1 MIALLIKL
9 GTLQKVS
16 QLALLLSAKLMPI
29 AFLFIG
35 FGFID
40 VSVIAQ
46 TESENS
52 SDIFSK
58 PIRVDVQEEKDETEA
73 QPVLPPDLSSE
84 SKKNNPPRIGDIIEV
99 NPRSEQWENIH
110 TGDLSTGT
118 IKFRFNK

>member
-1 MIALLIKL
+1 MIAPLIEL

-16 QLALLLSAKLMPI
+16 QLALLLSAKLMPV
-29 AFLFIG
+29 ALLVIG
-35 FGFID
+35 SGFID

-52 SDIFSK
+52 SDVFSE
-58 PIRVDVQEEKDETEA
+58 PIRIDVQEETDETEA
-73 QPVLPPDLSSE
+73 QPVLAPDVSSE
-84 SKKNNPPRIGDIIEV
+84 SQKNNPPKIADIIEV
-99 NPRSEQWENIH
+99 NPRSEQWEDIH

>member
-1 MIALLIKL
+1 MIAPLIEL

-16 QLALLLSAKLMPI
+16 QLALLLSAKLMPV
-29 AFLFIG
+29 ALLVIG
-35 FGFID
+35 SGFID

-52 SDIFSK
+52 SDVFSE
-58 PIRVDVQEEKDETEA
+58 PIRIDVQEEKDETEA
-73 QPVLPPDLSSE
+73 QPVLAPDVSSE
-84 SKKNNPPRIGDIIEV
+84 SQKNNPPKIADIIEV
-99 NPRSEQWENIH
+99 NPRSEQWEDIH